1 MLPAQVYGASA
12 VPDQT
17 SPHFTLATTG
27 AAFSGTAGAEILFR
41 TRACL
46 RDDQSTCLPSS
57 SPLYPYVS
65 NGLDALVNQYFY
77 TIRNVLGMTGN
88 QPFLNSTEFNF
99 MWNGER
105 TRFCLPLEPAV
116 ADLIRF
122 FRNGVESLC

>member
-27 AAFSGTAGAEILFR
+27 SAFYGTAGAEILFR
-41 TRACL
+41 THACL
-46 RDDQSTCLPSS
+46 RADQSTCLPPSS
-57 SPLYPYVS
+57 TLYPYVS

-77 TIRNVLGMTGN
+77 TIRNVLGMSGN
-88 QPFLNSTEFNF
+88 QPFLNSTDFNF

-105 TRFCLPLEPAV
+105 TRICLPWNPL
-116 ADLIRF
+116 
-122 FRNGVESLC
+122 